1 MRQSYGYVR
10 PPLFASAPLL
20 RLTRLFVDV
29 PLHAGQLLELPK
41 ETAAHVAKV
50 LRARSGDP
58 VILFNGNGEDFS
70 GIIERVQSGRA
81 SVTLGAPR
89 TVHNESPL
97 EITLVQCVP
106 RGDKM
111 DFIVQ
116 KATELG
122 VQRIVPV
129 LSQRSIMRL
138 DAAQADAK
146 QAHWRAVA
154 VSACEQCGRARLPIV
169 EAPQPLLNYLG
180 LPVPAGRMRCLLEPS
195 GPQAVTPGTGVSPCL
210 RHAEIAV
217 GPEGGIAPEELEAFE
232 LAGYSSTLL
241 GPRVLRA
248 ETAAIAGIVWL
259 QTLYGDLSANSD

>member
-1 MRQSYGYVR
+1 MRQSPSYVR
-10 PPLFASAPLL
+10 PPHLSSDPLL

-29 PLHAGQLLELPK
+29 PLQAGQLLELPK

-50 LRARSGDP
+50 LRARGGDP

-70 GIIERVQSGRA
+70 GVIERVQNGRA

-89 TVHNESPL
+89 AVHNESPL
-97 EITLVQCVP
+97 DITLVQCVP

-122 VQRIVPV
+122 VRRIVPV
-129 LSQRSIMRL
+129 LSQRSVVRL
-138 DAAQADAK
+138 DGAQADAK
-146 QAHWRAVA
+146 LAHWRAVA
-154 VSACEQCGRARLPIV
+154 ISACEQCGRARLPTV
-169 EAPQPLLNYLG
+169 DAPQPLLNYLG
-180 LPVPAGRMRCLLEPS
+180 VPAPAGLKRWLLEPS
-195 GPQAVTPGTGVSPCL
+195 GPRAAAPGAVVSPGL
-210 RHAEIAV
+210 RQAEVAV
-217 GPEGGIAPEELEAFE
+217 GPEGGIAADELEAFQ

-248 ETAAIAGIVWL
+248 ETAAIAAIVWL

>member
-1 MRQSYGYVR
+1 
-10 PPLFASAPLL
+10 L

-29 PLHAGQLLELPK
+29 PLQSGQLLELPK

-50 LRARSGDP
+50 LRARGGDA

-70 GIIERVQSGRA
+70 GVIERVQSGRA
-81 SVTLGAPR
+81 SVTLGAPH

-97 EITLVQCVP
+97 QITLVQCVP

-129 LSQRSIMRL
+129 LSQRSIVRL
-138 DAAQADAK
+138 DGAQAHAK

-154 VSACEQCGRARLPIV
+154 ASACEQCGRARLPSV
-169 EAPQPLLNYLG
+169 DAPQPLLNYLG
-180 LPVPAGRMRCLLEPS
+180 LPAPTGAARWLLEPS
-195 GPQAVTPGTGVSPCL
+195 GTQSVTPGAQFSPGL

-217 GPEGGIAPEELEAFE
+217 GPEGGVAPDELEAFQ
-232 LAGYSSTLL
+232 LAGYAPTAL